1 MPDQQGDQN
10 NLPENPWLNIPLAV
24 SPDGELPLQNL
35 IEFYIYENLDES
47 YPDTGTSN
55 PFTNYNGSILQF
67 IKDVS
72 SKPFNEM
79 YWTHVRG
86 LATFIYR
93 PTPFDPENWKALN
106 ITEIPPS
113 LITDVNIGTNDQEQ
127 AAVFKITP
135 TNGMGQTE
143 YDGGWAGNL
152 APLTNMDLIRR
163 YGYKLLQAQTD
174 YFNGSSGSGDSDS
187 DSDSDSDDKDSKD
200 NNSQDQGS
208 TGTTEG
214 DIQNQRTAG
223 TQGADSEAMKG
234 YTAQSAA
241 YNYPPYTSIVDAFYY
256 TSGRKTGNSANI
268 SIPKEAGGT
277 LAYEH
282 VRDAL
287 NDSRTKGEFL
297 QRVSGLDIPGVD
309 KSALWTLKNNFNRTR
324 YLQIVKPNYNP
335 TSKAISKNSHYLR
348 SYARMQKNPKK
359 AASELIDELGF
370 TLGPK
375 QAYEI
380 VLNALANGGKPT
392 EDAYNSIINNIGF
405 DEQEDGVTG
414 GVSESAVPF
423 LFLQYTRKLFNW
435 NADNAKF
442 YSGTITVHGL
452 PNYANAFIGER
463 IMFFDDKAQCWWE
476 FYCEGVKTSWDYQN
490 GLQMTFDVTRG
501 VPLETEYDSFDK
513 RFTEPW
519 SFWGKSIPFR
529 GGYFGEQNL
538 ATAIANSNKDDG
550 GSGKGSGDLIK
561 TAKDVM
567 HNMNWTY
574 SQGQRTDFR
583 KGGHADCS
591 SFVWYVCNKC
601 GYDVGD
607 SAFWTGTEPNYLDEI
622 SADETKSGSI
632 VIANGDPHTAFLEEK
647 WHGTDTQI
655 INMGGEG
662 PHDGMGD
669 VNEDTYARAFGSANM
684 SGMKFYKARKK

>member
-24 SPDGELPLQNL
+24 SPDGDLPLQNL
-35 IEFYIYENLDES
+35 IEFYIYKNLDES

-187 DSDSDSDDKDSKD
+187 DSDSDSKDSKD
-200 NNSQDQGS
+200 NSQDQGS

-277 LAYEH
+277 IAYEH

-297 QRVSGLDIPGVD
+297 QRVSGLNIPGVD

-324 YLQIVKPNYNP
+324 YLQIVQPNYNP
-335 TSKAISKNSHYLR
+335 TSRAISKNSHYLR

-392 EDAYNSIINNIGF
+392 EDAYDSIINNIGF

-501 VPLETEYDSFDK
+501 VPLKTEYDSFDK

-550 GSGKGSGDLIK
+550 GGSTSHNDIVAFAQKVAKKG
-561 TAKDVM
+561 
-567 HNMNWTY
+567 WTY
-574 SQGQRTDFR
+574 SQGNRTDFGAIGEP
-583 KGGHADCS
+583 KEGGHADCS
-591 SFVWYVCNKC
+591 SFAWYCAKSC

-607 SAFWTGTEPNYLDEI
+607 SAFTTW
-622 SADETKSGSI
+622 SAKDVLEKVDGDNTKAGDI
-632 VIANGDPHTAFLEEK
+632 VINDLNPHAGILEEK
-647 WHGTDTQI
+647 WHGNDTKVI
-655 INMGGEG
+655 DMNISENIAE
-662 PHDGMGD
+662 
-669 VNEDTYARAFGSANM
+669 ETYISGFGS
-684 SGMKFYKARKK
+684 GPTYFGRPKK

>member
-1 MPDQQGDQN
+1 
-10 NLPENPWLNIPLAV
+10 
-24 SPDGELPLQNL
+24 
-35 IEFYIYENLDES
+35 
-47 YPDTGTSN
+47 
-55 PFTNYNGSILQF
+55 
-67 IKDVS
+67 
-72 SKPFNEM
+72 M

-187 DSDSDSDDKDSKD
+187 DSDSDSKDSKD
-200 NNSQDQGS
+200 NSQDQGS

-277 LAYEH
+277 IAYEH

-297 QRVSGLDIPGVD
+297 QRVSGLNIPGVD

-324 YLQIVKPNYNP
+324 YLQIVQPNYNP
-335 TSKAISKNSHYLR
+335 TSRAISKNSHYLR

-392 EDAYNSIINNIGF
+392 EDAYDSIINNIGF

-501 VPLETEYDSFDK
+501 VPLKTEYDSFDK

-550 GSGKGSGDLIK
+550 GGSTSHNDIVAFAQKVAKKG
-561 TAKDVM
+561 
-567 HNMNWTY
+567 WTY
-574 SQGQRTDFR
+574 SQGNRTDFGAIGEP
-583 KGGHADCS
+583 KEGGHADCS
-591 SFVWYVCNKC
+591 SFAWYCAKSC

-607 SAFWTGTEPNYLDEI
+607 SAFTTW
-622 SADETKSGSI
+622 SAKDVLEKVDGDNTKAGDI
-632 VIANGDPHTAFLEEK
+632 VINDLNPHAGILEEK
-647 WHGTDTQI
+647 WHGNDTKVI
-655 INMGGEG
+655 DMNISENIAE
-662 PHDGMGD
+662 
-669 VNEDTYARAFGSANM
+669 ETYISGFGS
-684 SGMKFYKARKK
+684 GPTYFGRPKK

>member
-24 SPDGELPLQNL
+24 SPDGDLPLQNL

-187 DSDSDSDDKDSKD
+187 DSDSDSKDSKD
-200 NNSQDQGS
+200 NSQDQGS

-277 LAYEH
+277 IAYEH

-297 QRVSGLDIPGVD
+297 QRVSGLNIPGVD

-324 YLQIVKPNYNP
+324 YLQIVQPNYNP
-335 TSKAISKNSHYLR
+335 TSRAISKNSHYLR

-392 EDAYNSIINNIGF
+392 EDAYDSIINNIGF

-501 VPLETEYDSFDK
+501 VPLKTEYDSFDK

-550 GSGKGSGDLIK
+550 GGSTSHNDIVAFAQKVAKKG
-561 TAKDVM
+561 
-567 HNMNWTY
+567 WTY
-574 SQGQRTDFR
+574 SQGNRTDFGAIGEP
-583 KGGHADCS
+583 KEGGHADCS
-591 SFVWYVCNKC
+591 SFAWYCAKSC

-607 SAFWTGTEPNYLDEI
+607 SAFTTW
-622 SADETKSGSI
+622 SAKDVLEKVDGDNTKAGDI
-632 VIANGDPHTAFLEEK
+632 VINDLNPHAGILEEK
-647 WHGTDTQI
+647 WHGNDTKVI
-655 INMGGEG
+655 DMNISENIAE
-662 PHDGMGD
+662 
-669 VNEDTYARAFGSANM
+669 ETYISGFGS
-684 SGMKFYKARKK
+684 GPTYFGRPKK